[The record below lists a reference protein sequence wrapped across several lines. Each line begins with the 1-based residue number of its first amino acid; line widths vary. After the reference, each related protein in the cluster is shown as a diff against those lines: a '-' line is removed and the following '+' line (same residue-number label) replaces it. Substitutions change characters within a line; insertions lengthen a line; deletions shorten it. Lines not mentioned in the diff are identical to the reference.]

1 MPEHWASSSRSVE
14 GNIAELGSSF
24 TVLEAISNN
33 PQGEGLYLGLCLD
46 LGSPIREHTWKFW
59 NLGDPATI
67 LFVLELD
74 LESHDVCF
82 QPPSVL
88 RRPVRPALPV
98 EHPGSAAKAALNDCP
113 HKRKGKGAHLAAF
126 VSCIPLFGSPA
137 LILGRLPRD
146 DLVHRVPVSHT
157 ARVLIMQNV

>member
-1 MPEHWASSSRSVE
+1 MPGHWASSSRSVE
-14 GNIAELGSSF
+14 GNIAELGSRF

-33 PQGEGLYLGLCLD
+33 PQGEGLHLGFCLD

-74 LESHDVCF
+74 LESHNVCF
-82 QPPSVL
+82 QRPSVL

-98 EHPGSAAKAALNDCP
+98 EHPGSAAKAALND
-113 HKRKGKGAHLAAF
+113 GSAF
-126 VSCIPLFGSPA
+126 GFVDSSFLTDLSFE
-137 LILGRLPRD
+137 LGRWP
-146 DLVHRVPVSHT
+146 VAQGRV
-157 ARVLIMQNV
+157 